1 MKRIIICVLAG
12 MLLLPIATGGWAA
25 EPAGKSPAKQA
36 EPPSWQ
42 TTALV
47 EETATVEAVDQTTRM
62 VTLKG
67 PKGNSVTFKAS
78 DEVRNLAQVK
88 VGDEVKFAYY
98 ESLAVNVLKKG
109 EAFPVAS
116 ETEATARAKKG
127 QMPAGVVGKRVTAN
141 VTITAIDKA
150 AKTAT
155 LKGED
160 GKSVTV
166 KPLRPEKLNE
176 VKVGDRLVLTYTQA
190 VAVKVEKAEKKK

>member
-1 MKRIIICVLAG
+1 MRRIVICVLAG

-25 EPAGKSPAKQA
+25 EPAGKSPAKA

-42 TTALV
+42 TATVV
-47 EETATVEAVDQTTRM
+47 EETATVEAIDQSTRM

-88 VGDEVKFAYY
+88 VGDTVKFAYY
-98 ESLAVNVLKKG
+98 ESLAVRVLKKG
-109 EAFPVAS
+109 EAFPAAGES
-116 ETEATARAKKG
+116 AAMARAKPGEK
-127 QMPAGVVGKRVTAN
+127 PAGVVGAETTVNA
-141 VTITAIDKA
+141 TITAIDKK

-166 KPLRPEKLNE
+166 TPRDPKNLDK
-176 VKVGDRLVLTYTQA
+176 VKVGDRLVITYTEA
-190 VAVKVEKAEKKK
+190 IGVKVEKAEKKK